1 MASSRDAPFSGTTIT
16 YQAAPGEANVVTV
29 NCGNVAAGPDFIPTL
44 DDHVDITARE
54 PCEYDTALGARCPML
69 RRSRRFKVRDGDAG
83 QGRRQGEEPGRAA
96 AALSGA
102 QRVRPLRAPHA
113 VMRTTSASVTHRE

>member
-16 YQAAPGEANVVTV
+16 YQAAPGEANFVTV
-29 NCGNVAAGPDFIPTL
+29 NWGNVAAGPDFIPTL

-69 RRSRRFKVRDGDAG
+69 RRSRRFKVRVTVTPAKAG
-83 QGRRQGEEPGRAA
+83 GKAKSRVVRLRR
-96 AALSGA
+96 
-102 QRVRPLRAPHA
+102 
-113 VMRTTSASVTHRE
+113 